1 MIARAFGVFGCA
13 FGLAYVALSAIATH
27 AVKLDALAAG
37 RLDVALKLLLA
48 HAFALLVLRLPAPV
62 SKHEFSAKLA
72 PILALAG
79 LCFVFGTLIFSG
91 SLMLAAFSGQKFWVM
106 PAPFGGGLLML
117 GWVLWVIAIWRGR

>member
-1 MIARAFGVFGCA
+1 MLTRVFGVIGCLFA
-13 FGLAYVALSAIATH
+13 LAYVALSAIATH
-27 AVKLDALAAG
+27 AVKLDAIAAG

-48 HAFALLVLRLPAPV
+48 HAFALLLLRLPSSV

-72 PILALAG
+72 PVLALAG

-106 PAPFGGGLLML
+106 PAPFGGGLLMF
-117 GWVLWVIAIWRGR
+117 GWLLWAVGIWRGR